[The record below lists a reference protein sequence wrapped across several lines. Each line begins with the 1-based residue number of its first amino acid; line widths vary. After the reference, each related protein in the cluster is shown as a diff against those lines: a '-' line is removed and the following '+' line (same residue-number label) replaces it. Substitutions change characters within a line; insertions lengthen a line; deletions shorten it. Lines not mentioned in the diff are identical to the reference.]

1 MLKYSNMASLTSK
14 KTTERI
20 SNSSARTK
28 AASTVELR
36 PVYLNPAK
44 PAMTEEDVEAFIR
57 SCGGR
62 PTTPEE
68 SRMFWKAIKD
78 PCP

>member
-1 MLKYSNMASLTSK
+1 MASSTSK

-28 AASTVELR
+28 AASKVELR
-36 PVYLNPAK
+36 PVYLDPSK
-44 PAMTEEDVEAFIR
+44 PAMTEEEVEAFIL

-68 SRMFWKAIKD
+68 SRMYREILKY
-78 PCP
+78 PYP

>member
-1 MLKYSNMASLTSK
+1 
-14 KTTERI
+14 
-20 SNSSARTK
+20 
-28 AASTVELR
+28 VEVR
-36 PVYLNPAK
+36 PVYLNPSK
-44 PAMTEEDVEAFIR
+44 PAMTEEEVEAFIL

-68 SRMFWKAIKD
+68 SRMYRKILKY

>member
-1 MLKYSNMASLTSK
+1 MRRT
-14 KTTERI
+14 
-20 SNSSARTK
+20 SNSSPRTEP
-28 AASTVELR
+28 ASKVEVR
-36 PVYLNPAK
+36 PVYLNPSK
-44 PAMTEEDVEAFIR
+44 PAMTEEEVEVFIL

-68 SRMFWKAIKD
+68 SRMYRKILKY

>member
-1 MLKYSNMASLTSK
+1 MLKSLTMASSTSK
-14 KTTERI
+14 KTMERT
-20 SNSSARTK
+20 SNSSAQTK
-28 AASTVELR
+28 TAGKVELR
-36 PVYLNPAK
+36 PVYLSPSK
-44 PAMTEEDVEAFIR
+44 PAMTEEEVEAFIL

-78 PCP
+78 PYS